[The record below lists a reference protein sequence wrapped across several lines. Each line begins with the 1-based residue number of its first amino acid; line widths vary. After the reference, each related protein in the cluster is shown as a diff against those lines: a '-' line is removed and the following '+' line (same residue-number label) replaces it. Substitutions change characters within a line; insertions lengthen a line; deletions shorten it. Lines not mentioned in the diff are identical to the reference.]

1 MQGVNNMIGEYK
13 FRGYTIEELKKMSL
27 EEFLKLVN
35 TRAKRHLKRNKN
47 DAFYQKIEK
56 EIKPNKKIKTHKRDI
71 IVVPKMIDKTIHV
84 YNGKE
89 FLPVEVTKEMLGH
102 YLGEFAF
109 TRKRIR
115 HGKAGIGATKS
126 STAVSVRK

>member
-1 MQGVNNMIGEYK
+1 MIGNFKY
-13 FRGYTIEELKKMSL
+13 RGHTLEELNKMSL
-27 EEFLKLVN
+27 EEFSKIVN
-35 TRAKRHLKRNKN
+35 SRAKRNLIRNKN
-47 DAFYQKIEK
+47 NQFYQKIEQN
-56 EIKPNKKIKTHKRDI
+56 IKLNKPIRTHRRDI
-71 IVVPKMIDKTIHV
+71 IVTPKMIDKKIFV

-89 FLPVEVTKEMLGH
+89 FQPIEITKEMLGH
-102 YLGEFAF
+102 YLGEFSF